1 MYYFATNNTMNLR
14 KEKAARLKLSVLDHT
29 VKLIGTKAFADLHI
43 DEICKK
49 TKISKVTLF
58 KYFPQKEDILL
69 YYFRVWCLRRAVEL
83 NEKPKEGTAAILFLF
98 DKLSEDFEKH
108 PGIILSLV
116 GYLADMNRALKPFPL
131 KVEEKKILFTDVKDI
146 HLIEIQSV
154 DQMIEKFA
162 LEAIFKKEITKTT
175 STRDITN
182 ILTSIFYGSMVT
194 AQINQ
199 MSQPK
204 MFFRKNLELVM
215 KGLA

>member
-1 MYYFATNNTMNLR
+1 MNLR

-83 NEKPKEGTAAILFLF
+83 SEKPKEGTAAILFLF

-131 KVEEKKILFTDVKDI
+131 KVEEKKLLFTDVKDI

-182 ILTSIFYGSMVT
+182 VFISIFYGSLVT

-204 MFFRKNLELVM
+204 MFFRKNLEMVM

>member
-1 MYYFATNNTMNLR
+1 MNLR
-14 KEKAARLKLSVLDHT
+14 KEKAARLKISVLDQT
-29 VKLIGTKAFADLHI
+29 IKLIGDRPFADLHV

-69 YYFRVWCLRRAVEL
+69 YYFRLWCLRRTVEL
-83 NEKPKEGTAAILFLF
+83 ADKPKEGISAILFLF
-98 DKLSEDFEKH
+98 DRLSEDFEKH
-108 PGIILSLV
+108 PGIILSLF
-116 GYLADMNRALKPFPL
+116 GYLADLKRPPKPFPL
-131 KVEEKKILFTDVKDI
+131 KVEEKRLLFHDVKDI

-162 LEAIFKKEITKTT
+162 LEAIFKKEITKSA

-182 ILTSIFYGSMVT
+182 IFISIFYGSVVT
-194 AQINQ
+194 AHVNQINP
-199 MSQPK
+199 PK
-204 MFFRKNLELVM
+204 MFFRKNVELVL

>member
-1 MYYFATNNTMNLR
+1 MNLR

-83 NEKPKEGTAAILFLF
+83 NEKPKEGATAILFLF
-98 DKLSEDFEKH
+98 DKLSDDFEKH

-116 GYLADMNRALKPFPL
+116 GYLGDMNRALKPFPL
-131 KVEEKKILFTDVKDI
+131 KVEEKKLLFTDVKDI

-182 ILTSIFYGSMVT
+182 ILTSIFYGSIVS
-194 AQINQ
+194 AHINQ